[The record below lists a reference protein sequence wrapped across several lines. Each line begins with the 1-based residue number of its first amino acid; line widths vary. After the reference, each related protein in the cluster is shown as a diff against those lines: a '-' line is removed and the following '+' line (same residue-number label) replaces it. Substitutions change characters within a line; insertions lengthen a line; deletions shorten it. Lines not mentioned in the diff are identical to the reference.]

1 MLSVFSDPIGCRK
14 LADEAH
20 NQRSWKATFLAGSN
34 VAWNK
39 LKMNRNK
46 DKTLQSLLL
55 QWKIPEH

>member
-39 LKMNRNK
+39 LKMNRNNCIILV
-46 DKTLQSLLL
+46 TLVEG
-55 QWKIPEH
+55 WNR